1 MGRTDEIIPRSR
13 RARAWLLSTAAAIAA
28 LVLIGLCV
36 PGLTGRTRVSLWVSG
51 VSGGTP
57 GGRVLKVACL
67 GTGRERLPRELELH
81 ASRLAKHLQPVGIA
95 AIEVVPL
102 QSYAELRRGFQEG
115 ELDVF
120 LGSPY
125 PALKLVLDTKAKVL
139 LERASLGEDDGRAL
153 WVVDAQSPLRLLAD
167 LKGRRIAF
175 VDRFDASRGLEA
187 LAGLQLAGLEIAPD
201 GVDSSS
207 APKESAVRYLCS
219 GDVETSLLWLRH
231 GRVDAIAI
239 DASDVAA
246 EELGADGSLRVIG
259 RSELVV
265 PRDAIVSRLGLD
277 PPIRRAL
284 FDELGRAS
292 AFDTTGVLRFEPPS
306 ATIVSEL
313 ETPRRVERWTPL
325 SARLVP

>member
-1 MGRTDEIIPRSR
+1 LGRTDEIIPRSR

-51 VSGGTP
+51 ASGGTP

-67 GTGRERLPRELELH
+67 GTGRERLPRELELQ
-81 ASRLAKHLQPVGIA
+81 ANRLAKHLQPVGIA

-102 QSYAELRRGFQEG
+102 ASYAELRRGFLEG

-120 LGSPY
+120 LGSSY
-125 PALKLVLDTKAKVL
+125 PALKLVLDTNAKLL
-139 LERASLGEDDGRAL
+139 LERACLGEDDGRAL
-153 WVVDAQSPLRLLAD
+153 WVVDAQSPLRSLAD
-167 LKGRRIAF
+167 LKGKRIAF

-187 LAGLQLAGLEIAPD
+187 LAALDGAGLAIAAD
-201 GVDSSS
+201 GIDAAS
-207 APKESAVRYLCS
+207 APRADAVRFLCS

-231 GRVDAIAI
+231 GRVDAIAV

-246 EELGADGSLRVIG
+246 ADLAVDGSLRVIG
-259 RSELVV
+259 RSEMVV
-265 PRDAIVSRLGLD
+265 LRDAIVSRLGLD
-277 PPIRRAL
+277 PPIGKAL
-284 FDELGRAS
+284 FEELGRAS
-292 AFDTTGVLRFEPPS
+292 AFDPTGVLRFAPPP
-306 ATIVSEL
+306 EL
-313 ETPRRVERWTPL
+313 LRGEIARRVERWSPL